1 MSIHWEI
8 IVLKEQKSENVT
20 KVQLFVNDNLQRTAT
35 LNGNNYEVY
44 VKYVIVSASD
54 KVEIIALINMV
65 MKKECLSQ

>member
-1 MSIHWEI
+1 M
-8 IVLKEQKSENVT
+8 VLKEQKSENVT

-44 VKYVIVSASD
+44 VKDVIVSASD

-65 MKKECLSQ
+65 LKKECLSQ